1 MIRIGNETVTSI
13 MTKEIVSVSPGR
25 NLKDVL
31 DLMIKN
37 SFRHVV
43 VTTDGALVGIIS
55 KNDIDKF
62 ILNNKTINNDLQN
75 KLVENLSVEQLMTK
89 NVHTLSHDDSIKE
102 AAELISLGS
111 YHALPVLDGS
121 NLVGILTS
129 TDLILYLLRHCE

>member
-1 MIRIGNETVTSI
+1 MKNLGNEMVTSI
-13 MTKEIVSVSPGR
+13 MTKEIVSVSPSR
-25 NLKDVL
+25 NLKEVL
-31 DLMIKN
+31 ELMTKN

-43 VTTDGALVGIIS
+43 VTSDGILVGIIS

-75 KLVENLSVEQLMTK
+75 KLVESLTVEQLMTK
-89 NVHTLSHDDSIKE
+89 NVHTLAHDDTIKE

-121 NLVGILTS
+121 NLIGILTS